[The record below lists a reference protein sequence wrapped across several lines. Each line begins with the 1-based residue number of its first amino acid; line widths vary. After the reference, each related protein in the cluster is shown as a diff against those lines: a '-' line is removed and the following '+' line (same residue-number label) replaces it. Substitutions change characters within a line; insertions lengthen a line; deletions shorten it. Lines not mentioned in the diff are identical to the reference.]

1 MKEKAGLLPKL
12 LLLPILISLFIS
24 GCEDC
29 YECDINRPE
38 PYFNV
43 KFINETQLKIT
54 EDSIVYFNDQL
65 AIKRDALNA
74 LPDDASNEEFE
85 PLEFSI
91 DSITAAKTTLDNKRK
106 LIASGSVEID
116 TLYSPQDKSI
126 SYTDSATS
134 YQFPLS
140 MNQDSSTYYFSLKG
154 ISEPDTLTVSYTREV
169 VVENGSIIVQA
180 DSIIEKPHIKTS
192 FINSVKYQYRNDQRL
207 TNETYLYIYF

>member
-43 KFINETQLKIT
+43 KFINETELINI
-54 EDSIVYFNDQL
+54 EDSIEIYSEQL
-65 AIKRDALNA
+65 IEKRDSLDA
-74 LPDDASNEEFE
+74 LPDDTLGILFE
-85 PLEFSI
+85 SLESSI
-91 DSITAAKTTLDNKRK
+91 DSISTAKTTLDNKRR
-106 LIASGSVEID
+106 LIASGLVEID
-116 TLYSPQDKSI
+116 TLYSPQGNFI

-134 YQFPLS
+134 FQFPLS
-140 MNQDSSTYYFSLKG
+140 MNQDSSTYYFSLEG
-154 ISEPDTLTVSYTREV
+154 ISEPDTLTVFYTREV
-169 VVENGSIIVQA
+169 IVDNGSVIVKA
-180 DSIIEKPHIKTS
+180 DSIIEKPHIKNS
-192 FINSVKYQYRNDQRL
+192 FINSIKYQYSNDQRL